1 MDLRGRSDRETLLQA
16 LTRCVASGLGSI
28 RAIGCVGA
36 LGLALAGCKAAQE
49 GPSRA
54 ASADPNAAAAATA
67 RGDWR
72 DAADRW
78 YAVYLADHG
87 ESARPMVETSR
98 ALLMSKDAES
108 ANNMVN
114 LGLRDHPDDPDLLE
128 MKAEILEAMHF
139 RRPAE
144 GYYDRV
150 IAIDPQRA
158 TALLGLGR
166 VRLELNLPGSAVKPL
181 QDLVRVRGGDYE
193 SYSMLARA
201 LTGAGAPGD
210 AFVAWGKAFGY
221 STSIVEDLLAASTLA
236 CDPDVRRDHPDALTT
251 ARGWLEKA
259 VALDPQSTKAH
270 FQLGVLSEESGK
282 YDAAVEHYR
291 RAIETDPAS
300 LVALTNL
307 AVLYAGHN
315 DESGTREMVKRALAL
330 EQDADRRKALLKL
343 LEPFDKKPEEKP

>member
-1 MDLRGRSDRETLLQA
+1 MRTLRV
-16 LTRCVASGLGSI
+16 LTGNGPAGLGFISGSGW
-28 RAIGCVGA
+28 AATLVCV
-36 LGLALAGCKAAQE
+36 LGLAIAGC
-49 GPSRA
+49 RA
-54 ASADPNAAAAATA
+54 ATNVPSGGANADPNAAAAASA
-67 RGDWR
+67 RGDWS

-87 ESARPMVETSR
+87 ASARPIVETSR
-98 ALLMSKDAES
+98 ALLMNKDAES

-114 LGLRDHPDDPDLLE
+114 LGLRDHADDPDLLE

-144 GYYDRV
+144 GYYERV

-166 VRLELNLPGSAVKPL
+166 VRLELSLPGAAVQPL

-201 LTGAGAPGD
+201 FKGSGD
-210 AFVAWGKAFGY
+210 ASNSFAAWDKAFSY
-221 STSIVEDLLAASTLA
+221 STSIVEDLLTASTLA
-236 CDPDVRRDHPDALTT
+236 CDPDVRRDHADALGT

-259 VALDPQSTKAH
+259 VALDPQNTKAH
-270 FQLGVLSEESGK
+270 FQLGVLSEEAGK
-282 YDAAVEHYR
+282 YDSAVEHYR
-291 RAIETDPAS
+291 RAIETDPAC
-300 LVALTNL
+300 LIALTNL